1 MPIVFA
7 SEYDG
12 ALNASVIQMDD
23 ALSRKTFLTNEDYD
37 EIDARLDKVEEGG
50 ASGGGSGSDGFSPSV
65 AVEQTDT
72 GAIITV
78 TDRSGS
84 TTATLRH
91 GRDGAQGEAG
101 PAGPQGERGPT
112 GPAGPQGEAG
122 PAGPTGPQGDPG
134 PTGPAGPQ
142 GDPGPAGPAGT
153 TPVKGVDYF
162 TGNDKTEMIY
172 AVKASMSTL
181 SITGTDA
188 DGVSH
193 TWTVYADNNEPVD

>member
-7 SEYDG
+7 AQYDE
-12 ALNASVIQMDD
+12 AMNASVIQIDD
-23 ALSRKTFLTNEDYD
+23 ALSAKTFLTNEDYD

-50 ASGGGSGSDGFSPSV
+50 ASGGSGSDGSSPSA

-78 TDRSGS
+78 TDKSGS

-91 GRDGAQGEAG
+91 GRDGAQGE
-101 PAGPQGERGPT
+101 R

-122 PAGPTGPQGDPG
+122 PAGPAGPRGEAG
-134 PTGPAGPQ
+134 PAGPAGPQ
-142 GDPGPAGPAGT
+142 GEAGPAGT
-153 TPVKGVDYF
+153 TPVKGLDYF
-162 TGNDKTEMIY
+162 TGNDKTEMVY
-172 AVKASMSTL
+172 AVKASLSTL
-181 SITGTDA
+181 SITGKDA

-193 TWTVYADNNEPVD
+193 TWTVYAYNNEPVD

>member
-91 GRDGAQGEAG
+91 GRDGAQG
-101 PAGPQGERGPT
+101 PT
-112 GPAGPQGEAG
+112 GPQGEA
-122 PAGPTGPQGDPG
+122 
-134 PTGPAGPQ
+134 
-142 GDPGPAGPAGT
+142 GPAGPAGT

-181 SITGTDA
+181 TLTGKDA

>member
-50 ASGGGSGSDGFSPSV
+50 ASGGGSGSDGFSPSA

-91 GRDGAQGEAG
+91 GRDGAQGE
-101 PAGPQGERGPT
+101 RGPT
-112 GPAGPQGEAG
+112 GPQGEAG
-122 PAGPTGPQGDPG
+122 PAGP
-134 PTGPAGPQ
+134 AGPQ
-142 GDPGPAGPAGT
+142 GEAGPAGPAGT

-181 SITGTDA
+181 TLTGTDA